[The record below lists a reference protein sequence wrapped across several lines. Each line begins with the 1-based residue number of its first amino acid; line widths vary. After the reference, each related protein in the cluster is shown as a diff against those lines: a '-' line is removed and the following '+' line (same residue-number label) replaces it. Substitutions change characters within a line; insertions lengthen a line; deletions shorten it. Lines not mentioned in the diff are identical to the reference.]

1 MNCNKFNFSV
11 WEIHLF
17 YGKSSNRPHLSH
29 SRNREGAGKQCAPTV
44 WSSIRIPHSGV
55 GRVLARPNLSALTEP
70 MHWSLVTWR
79 TAVLSS
85 QDLLLRF
92 ALSINDHYRSGKFG
106 IGRGLSFRGRVVYS
120 TFGSPR
126 LAIPG
131 VLTGR
136 FTHPWYP

>member
-79 TAVLSS
+79 TGTQFA
-85 QDLLLRF
+85 RF
-92 ALSINDHYRSGKFG
+92 ALKVCSVHQ
-106 IGRGLSFRGRVVYS
+106 
-120 TFGSPR
+120 
-126 LAIPG
+126 
-131 VLTGR
+131 
-136 FTHPWYP
+136 